1 MLLNSVITT
10 PEDLKNFGS
19 DSNDHGKPPNSNMG
33 WFLGE
38 LLGQCM
44 GLLSG
49 KDWKR
54 VRQIFNSAF
63 THTAAVAQIDVIE
76 RAARK
81 YVEGLPLFADKA
93 TRNIGG
99 KDDNKSFKLPV
110 LKAFTKFPYFL
121 TAAAIYGPMTET
133 EERDLWNVTEK
144 RLALNPYMFGGGP
157 YRFETVAW
165 LFDRTAVQRLR
176 DYNREW
182 RDYNVRMVQIRRA
195 RGEKTPIILYWGEYE
210 TGNMTLEEV
219 SLLFVYGHWVI
230 RVVLMKWAP
239 VSSCILWTNC

>member
-38 LLGQCM
+38 ILGQCM

-54 VRQIFNSAF
+54 VRQIFNPAF

-81 YVEGLPLFADKA
+81 YVEGLPLFADKT

-99 KDDNKSFKLPV
+99 KDDSKSFKLPV
-110 LKAFTKFPYFL
+110 LKAFAKFPYFL
-121 TAAAIYGPMTET
+121 TAATIYGPMTET
-133 EERDLWNVTEK
+133 EERELWDVTEK

-182 RDYNVRMVQIRRA
+182 LDYNARMVQVRRA
-195 RGEKTPIILYWGEYE
+195 RGEKTPIISYWREYE
-210 TGNMTLEEV
+210 TGNMTLGEV
-219 SLLFVYGHWVI
+219 SLFY
-230 RVVLMKWAP
+230 
-239 VSSCILWTNC
+239 SSTAIGLQGWC

>member
-1 MLLNSVITT
+1 
-10 PEDLKNFGS
+10 
-19 DSNDHGKPPNSNMG
+19 MG

-54 VRQIFNSAF
+54 VRQIFNPPF
-63 THTAAVAQIDVIE
+63 THTAAVTQIDTIE
-76 RAARK
+76 RTASK
-81 YVEGLPLFADKA
+81 YVEGLPLLAEKNAVDISEKNDDKP
-93 TRNIGG
+93 
-99 KDDNKSFKLPV
+99 FKLPV

-133 EERDLWNVTEK
+133 EERDLWDVTEK

-157 YRFETVAW
+157 YRSETVAGW
-165 LFDRTAVQRLR
+165 FDRNAVTRLR

-182 RDYNVRMVQIRRA
+182 REYNVRMVQVRRA
-195 RGEKTPIILYWGEYE
+195 RGEKTPIISFWGEYE
-210 TGNMTLEEV
+210 AGNMSLDEV
-219 SLLFVYGHWVI
+219 S
-230 RVVLMKWAP
+230 
-239 VSSCILWTNC
+239 